1 MPGRLNDARL
11 RHAVAQLVRHS
22 PELRGIRDRHGH
34 PPLWQ
39 RPAGFATL
47 LHIILEQQVSIAS
60 ARAAFD
66 RLRTLVRPLTPAGF
80 LALDDSQLRAIGFSR
95 QKVDYA
101 RGLASAIAEGRFSLG
116 RIARL
121 ADDLAREQLITMRG
135 IGRWSADIYLLMAL
149 GRPDIWPQ
157 GDLALAQAMREV
169 LSLERRP
176 THDEQLAITVAWK
189 PWRAVAARLLWHH
202 YLSTPRTRR

>member
-1 MPGRLNDARL
+1 
-11 RHAVAQLVRHS
+11 
-22 PELRGIRDRHGH
+22 
-34 PPLWQ
+34 
-39 RPAGFATL
+39 
-47 LHIILEQQVSIAS
+47 VSIAS

-66 RLRTLVRPLTPAGF
+66 RLRTLVRPLTPGGF
-80 LALDDSQLRAIGFSR
+80 LELDESQLRAIGFSR
-95 QKVDYA
+95 QKIDYS
-101 RGLASAIAEGRFSLG
+101 RGLASAIVERRFSLG

-121 ADDLAREQLITMRG
+121 EDDPAREQLIAMRG

-169 LSLERRP
+169 LGLERRP
-176 THDEQLAITVAWK
+176 THDEQLAISAAWK

>member
-1 MPGRLNDARL
+1 MPEPLNDARL
-11 RHAVAQLVRHS
+11 RRAVEQLARRS
-22 PELRGIRDRHGH
+22 PELREIRDRHGH

-39 RPAGFATL
+39 RPAGFPTL

-66 RLRTLVRPLTPAGF
+66 RLGTLVRPLTPGGF
-80 LALDDSQLRAIGFSR
+80 LELDESQLRAIGFSR
-95 QKVDYA
+95 QKIDYS
-101 RGLASAIAEGRFSLG
+101 RGLASAIVERRFSLG

-121 ADDLAREQLITMRG
+121 EDDPAREQLIAMRG

-169 LSLERRP
+169 LGLERRP
-176 THDEQLAITVAWK
+176 THDEQLAISAAWK